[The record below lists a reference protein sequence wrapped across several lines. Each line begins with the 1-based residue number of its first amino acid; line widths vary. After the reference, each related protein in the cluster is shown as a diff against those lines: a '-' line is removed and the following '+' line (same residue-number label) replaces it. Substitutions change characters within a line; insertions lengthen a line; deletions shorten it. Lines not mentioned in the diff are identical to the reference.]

1 MMTIFNFLAFPTI
14 NLFKLSP
21 INLVIYTLAI
31 PIASSYMLAGNT
43 FTAALARENQI
54 IEGQSGGSIDS
65 QGCGFISDRPNY
77 EMNLDK
83 RVDYMRFSVQTDGG
97 QPTLLVLGPNPND
110 SFCILG
116 DEVSGLKP
124 EISGVWEAG
133 SYKIYV
139 GDRNG
144 NRHKFTLNI
153 STNNRS

>member
-31 PIASSYMLAGNT
+31 SAGLNMLGGNT
-43 FTAALARENQI
+43 FTSAVAQANQT
-54 IEGQSGGSIDS
+54 IEGQSGGSTDS

-77 EMNLDK
+77 EMNLK
-83 RVDYMRFSVQTDGG
+83 QRVDYMRFTVQTDAG

-144 NRHKFTLNI
+144 DRHQFTLNI